1 VSPLHLARDPL
12 VWLAVA
18 FVALVALLPHAGPV
32 VQALAPENA
41 KPIYDRQ
48 SFAAL
53 ALSHL
58 WLVSF
63 AAIIA
68 IVLGTGG
75 AILVTRPFARDFRA
89 VAEGLVALGQTVPP
103 IAVLGLAVPLIGFG
117 AVPTIVALTLYGLLP
132 VLQTT
137 LAALDSTP
145 PAAVEAARGMGLSPR
160 QILTRVELPLAAPLI
175 MAGIRSSVV
184 IAIGTATV
192 GSIVGATS
200 LGDPIIAG
208 LVNGNTAYVVEG
220 CIVVALLA
228 ILVDALL
235 GRVEQVLSESR
246 SA

>member
-1 VSPLHLARDPL
+1 VSAVQLARDPL
-12 VWLAVA
+12 LWLAVA
-18 FVALVALLPHAGPV
+18 FVALVAAMPYAGPL
-32 VQALAPENA
+32 VQALAPENV

-58 WLVSF
+58 WLVSI
-63 AAIIA
+63 AAAIA

-75 AILVTRPFARDFRA
+75 AILVTRGFARDFRA

-103 IAVLGLAVPLIGFG
+103 VAVLGLAVPLIGFG
-117 AVPTIVALTLYGLLP
+117 ALPTIVALTLYGLLP

-145 PAAVEAARGMGLSPR
+145 ASAVEAARGMGLSPR
-160 QILTRVELPLAAPLI
+160 QILARVELPLATPLI

-220 CIVVALLA
+220 CLVVALLA
-228 ILVDALL
+228 VLIDALL
-235 GRVEQVLSESR
+235 GRIEHALSESR
-246 SA
+246 NA

>member
-1 VSPLHLARDPL
+1 VSTRHLVRDPL
-12 VWLAVA
+12 LWLAVA
-18 FVALVALLPHAGPV
+18 FVALVAALPHAGPLV
-32 VQALAPENA
+32 AALAPENT

-58 WLVSF
+58 GLVSI
-63 AAIIA
+63 AAAIA

-75 AILVTRPFARDFRA
+75 AIVVTRGFARDFRA
-89 VAEGLVALGQTVPP
+89 IAEGLVALGQTVPP
-103 IAVLGLAVPLIGFG
+103 VAVLGLAVPLIGFG
-117 AVPTIVALTLYGLLP
+117 AVPTVAALTLYGLLP

-145 PAAVEAARGMGLSPR
+145 QSAVEAARGMGMSPR
-160 QILTRVELPLAAPLI
+160 QILSRVELPLAAPLI

-220 CIVVALLA
+220 CLVVALLA
-228 ILVDALL
+228 ILVDAVL
-235 GRVEQVLSESR
+235 GRIEQRLS
-246 SA
+246 ATA